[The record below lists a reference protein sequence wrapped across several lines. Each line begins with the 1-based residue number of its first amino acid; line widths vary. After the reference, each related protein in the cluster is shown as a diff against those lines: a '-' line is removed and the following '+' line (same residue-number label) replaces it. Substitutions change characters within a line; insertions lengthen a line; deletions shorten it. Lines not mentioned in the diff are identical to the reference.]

1 MQATTAKIIVTILKP
16 MEALT
21 TLSQQKMILT
31 IMDREVITLQDT
43 LIPTIQVMED
53 HHRLIKATHLDITMD
68 KITHLTMVDMDHL
81 HRICTIQICLE
92 EVIDLP
98 ITHPKR
104 TPAMEITQAGLRLT
118 LRGEDHLQITTE
130 TKMELLTAILS
141 IKLTNQETNV
151 LQ

>member
-1 MQATTAKIIVTILKP
+1 MQATAAKIIVTILKP